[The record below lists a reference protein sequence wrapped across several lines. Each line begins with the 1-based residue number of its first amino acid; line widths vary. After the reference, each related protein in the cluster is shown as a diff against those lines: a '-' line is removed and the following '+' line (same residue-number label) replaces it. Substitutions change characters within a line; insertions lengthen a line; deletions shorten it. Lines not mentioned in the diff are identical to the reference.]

1 VAGEAIGE
9 NNLPWAEPIDAGR
22 GYSYIVM
29 IIKVVLP
36 ALFAVLAVALYSS
49 AGREGNGPESGGAD
63 STKIPDGMELAT
75 FGAGCFWCVEAV
87 FENVKGVGSV
97 VSGYAGGKRPNPTYE
112 QVSTGATGHAEACQI
127 AFDPKVVSYAEL
139 LEIFWKTHDPTT
151 EDRQGNDAGPQYR
164 SVIFYHSE
172 EQRKAAEFYRKKLEE
187 EKVYDAPIVTE
198 IVPFEAFWKGEA
210 YHQNYFTNNP
220 DQPYCR
226 FVIQPKVEKFRKA
239 FSHKLKTN

>member
-1 VAGEAIGE
+1 
-9 NNLPWAEPIDAGR
+9 
-22 GYSYIVM
+22 M

-36 ALFAVLAVALYSS
+36 ALLVVLAVALYPF
-49 AGREGNGPESGGAD
+49 AGGEEKGPVTGGGD
-63 STKIPDGMELAT
+63 SIKIPDGMELAT

-87 FENVKGVGSV
+87 FENVKGVESV

-112 QVSTGATGHAEACQI
+112 QVSTGVSGHAEACQI
-127 AFDPKVVSYAEL
+127 TFNPAVVSYAEL

-151 EDRQGNDAGPQYR
+151 ADRQGADVGPQYR

-198 IVPFEAFWKGEA
+198 IVPYESFWKGET

-226 FVIQPKVEKFRKA
+226 FVIQPKVEKFKKA
-239 FSHKLKTN
+239 FSQKLKSN